1 MRHTE
6 HLHLGQEGH
15 MPESGPQAL
24 QAELEARQAC
34 EDSVGLRNR
43 LKNSQS
49 EQDTAC
55 IGIQHFIRSRLLL
68 TCL

>member
-1 MRHTE
+1 
-6 HLHLGQEGH
+6 

-43 LKNSQS
+43 LKDSQS